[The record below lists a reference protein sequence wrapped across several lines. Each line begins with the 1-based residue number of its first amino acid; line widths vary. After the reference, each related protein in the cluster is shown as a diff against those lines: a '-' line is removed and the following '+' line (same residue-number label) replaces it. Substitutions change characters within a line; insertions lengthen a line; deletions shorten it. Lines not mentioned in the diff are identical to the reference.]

1 MWFCGFGDP
10 ADILTCH
17 ARSQEIRTIQ
27 DSVNAGRPC
36 LQALLGAAHFVLAYK
51 PTDDDHVFVYNNMD
65 GELADHTKL
74 QLSILFGS
82 EVRPVTV
89 RYPVVHKQTPGSMQC
104 GPLVCSFMAKIV
116 QGKMPDNVVFCNA
129 EDQRTW
135 LYDTLDVGNFS
146 VCTKRGQGRRPKDAL
161 TLPRNDTIIT
171 VQEAK
176 RLRTALSSG
185 VNRRIS
191 IVKQKP

>member
-1 MWFCGFGDP
+1 
-10 ADILTCH
+10 
-17 ARSQEIRTIQ
+17 
-27 DSVNAGRPC
+27 
-36 LQALLGAAHFVLAYK
+36 
-51 PTDDDHVFVYNNMD
+51 
-65 GELADHTKL
+65 
-74 QLSILFGS
+74 
-82 EVRPVTV
+82 
-89 RYPVVHKQTPGSMQC
+89 
-104 GPLVCSFMAKIV
+104 MAEIV